1 MLEVRELHWKRP
13 KKLREPDS
21 KLDCGITASSGV
33 SWVVQ
38 NMILV
43 SWFLKGKNIYITM
56 KVVIHTYRFI
66 VIHKEVCPPSKEHPS
81 PSFGNLSLSQFPL

>member
-43 SWFLKGKNIYITM
+43 SWFLKGKKYI
-56 KVVIHTYRFI
+56 
-66 VIHKEVCPPSKEHPS
+66 
-81 PSFGNLSLSQFPL
+81 